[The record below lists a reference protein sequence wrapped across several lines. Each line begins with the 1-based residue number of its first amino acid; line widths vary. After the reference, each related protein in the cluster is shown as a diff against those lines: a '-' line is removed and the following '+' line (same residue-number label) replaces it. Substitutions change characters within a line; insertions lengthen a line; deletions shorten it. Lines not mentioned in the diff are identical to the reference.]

1 MINIIARYKVS
12 NAVFV
17 FQNVTSFTEVAV
29 GGVDYYRISIA
40 DQTIDLDKTKYQIIE
55 TGIGS

>member
-1 MINIIARYKVS
+1 MINIIARYKES

-17 FQNVTSFTEVAV
+17 FQNVTSFTEVTV
-29 GGVDYYRISIA
+29 GGVNYYRISIA